1 MCEAREIRYAHILEH
16 ASHGALSVGCDC
28 AEKMIA
34 GYVGAQLERKLINR
48 SKRRL
53 AWTRREWGTTAQ
65 GNRRLSVRGYV
76 FVVVEKP
83 NGWTAT
89 LKESGA
95 AMWIGGRRTF
105 GTRDE

>member
-1 MCEAREIRYAHILEH
+1 MATGKWCEAGVPHRGWTLVEVVDLGRGASNHETCEMCEAREIRYAHILEH

-53 AWTRREWGTTAQ
+53 AWNPQ
-65 GNRRLSVRGYV
+65 GVGHNCAGQ
-76 FVVVEKP
+76 P
-83 NGWTAT
+83 
-89 LKESGA
+89 
-95 AMWIGGRRTF
+95 
-105 GTRDE
+105 